1 MITIYLHPKILYCV
15 VNSNRFRDVLR
26 YERDIL
32 FIVLVAN
39 NQTRLR
45 GQRFL

>member
-1 MITIYLHPKILYCV
+1 MITTYLHPKVLYC
-15 VNSNRFRDVLR
+15 VNSNRLGDVLR

-32 FIVLVAN
+32 FIVPVAN